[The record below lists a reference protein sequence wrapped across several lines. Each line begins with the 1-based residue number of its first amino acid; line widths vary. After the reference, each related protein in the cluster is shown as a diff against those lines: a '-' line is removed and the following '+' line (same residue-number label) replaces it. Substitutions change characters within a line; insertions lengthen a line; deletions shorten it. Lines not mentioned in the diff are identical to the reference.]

1 MTTSFN
7 ADAFMA
13 TEIEGELDTE
23 FTPIPEAE
31 YQALIK
37 EVKPGTTTK
46 GSTYMEV
53 IWIIDNPEVR
63 ELLGMDEPTAKQT
76 VWLDFNDA
84 GALEF
89 GKNKNVGLGR
99 LRDALAQ
106 NTGSP
111 WKPTDLLGQVAT
123 VDIKHRLGD
132 KGGVF
137 AEVRSVRA

>member
-13 TEIEGELDTE
+13 TEVEIELETE

-31 YQALIK
+31 YQAVIK
-37 EVKPGTTTK
+37 EIKPGTTPK
-46 GSTYMEV
+46 GSTFMEV
-53 IWIIDNPEVR
+53 IWIVDDASVR
-63 ELLGMDEPTAKQT
+63 ELLGMDEPTTKQT
-76 VWLDFNDA
+76 VWLDFTEA

-89 GKNKNVGLGR
+89 GKNKNVQLGR
-99 LRDALAQ
+99 LRDALGQ
-106 NTGSP
+106 NTGAP
-111 WKPTDLLGQVAT
+111 WKPTNLLGQVAT
-123 VDIKHRLGD
+123 VDIKHRLGE

>member
-1 MTTSFN
+1 MTSEIN
-7 ADAFMA
+7 LDAFMA

-37 EVKPGTTTK
+37 EIKPGTTPK
-46 GSTYMEV
+46 GSAFMEV
-53 IWIIDNPEVR
+53 IWIVDDASVR
-63 ELLGMDEPTAKQT
+63 ELLGMDEPTSRQT
-76 VWLDFNDA
+76 VWLDFTEA

-99 LRDALAQ
+99 LRDALGQ
-106 NTGSP
+106 NTGAP

-137 AEVRSVRA
+137 AEVRAVRA

>member
-1 MTTSFN
+1 MTFN
-7 ADAFMA
+7 ADAFMS
-13 TEIEGELDTE
+13 TEVEGELDTE

-37 EVKPGTTTK
+37 EIKPGTTQK
-46 GSTYMEV
+46 GSTFMEV
-53 IWIIDNPEVR
+53 IWIIDDAAVR
-63 ELLGMDEPTAKQT
+63 ELLGQEEPTTRQT
-76 VWLDFNDA
+76 VWLDFNEA

-89 GKNKNVGLGR
+89 GKNKNVSLGR
-99 LRDALAQ
+99 LRDALGQ

-132 KGGVF
+132 KGGIF
-137 AEVRSVRA
+137 AEVRGVRA